1 MMSGCQ
7 EVGGCCESIRA
18 WLRNTAILVRVC
30 KNRYQLVRV
39 RVSEDIFKT
48 GWYRGRSNESSLLHE
63 DVTGA
68 TFFTYSF
75 VNENNDQE

>member
-7 EVGGCCESIRA
+7 
-18 WLRNTAILVRVC
+18 
-30 KNRYQLVRV
+30 